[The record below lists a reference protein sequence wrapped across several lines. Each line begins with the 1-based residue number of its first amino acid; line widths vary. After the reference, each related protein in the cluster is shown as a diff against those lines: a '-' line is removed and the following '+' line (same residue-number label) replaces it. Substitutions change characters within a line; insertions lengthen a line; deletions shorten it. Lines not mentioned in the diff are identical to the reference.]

1 MMITEKKIQELGIKL
16 PLASPPGA
24 MYIPVKQLG
33 NALFVA
39 GQVPFVDGKLIYSG
53 KVSDIVSE
61 DQESEVY
68 KKCIVNHTG
77 DTVSLEQV
85 EEAARRCIINLLAA
99 LKDYLGD
106 LDRVKNITKIQV
118 FVNSRTGFMKQHIV
132 ANAASQ
138 LLYDVF
144 GEKGR
149 HARTAV
155 GTNQLPM
162 DAPVEIEAIVEIE
175 E

>member
-1 MMITEKKIQELGIKL
+1 MIAEKRIEELGIEL

-39 GQVPFVDGKLIYSG
+39 GQVPFVDGKLLVSG
-53 KVSDIVSE
+53 KV
-61 DQESEVY
+61 
-68 KKCIVNHTG
+68 G
-77 DTVSLEQV
+77 DTVSMEQA
-85 EEAARRCIINLLAA
+85 EEAARRCIINLMAA

-106 LDRVKNITKIQV
+106 LDKVKNITKIQV
-118 FVNSRTGFMKQHIV
+118 FVNSKTGFMQQHLV

-162 DAPVEIEAIVEIE
+162 DAPVEIEAIVEV
-175 E
+175 

>member
-1 MMITEKKIQELGIKL
+1 MIAEKRIEELGIEL

-39 GQVPFVDGKLIYSG
+39 GQVPFVDGKLLVSG
-53 KVSDIVSE
+53 KV
-61 DQESEVY
+61 
-68 KKCIVNHTG
+68 G
-77 DTVSLEQV
+77 DTVSMEQA
-85 EEAARRCIINLLAA
+85 EEAARRCIINLMAA

-106 LDRVKNITKIQV
+106 LDKVKNITKIQV
-118 FVNSRTGFMKQHIV
+118 FVNSKTGFMQQHLV

-144 GEKGR
+144 GEKGS

-162 DAPVEIEAIVEIE
+162 DAPVEIEAIVEV
-175 E
+175 

>member
-1 MMITEKKIQELGIKL
+1 MRAEKRIEELGIEL

-39 GQVPFVDGKLIYSG
+39 GQVPFVDGKLLVSG
-53 KVSDIVSE
+53 KV
-61 DQESEVY
+61 
-68 KKCIVNHTG
+68 G
-77 DTVSLEQV
+77 DTVSMEQA
-85 EEAARRCIINLLAA
+85 EEAARRCIINLMAA

-106 LDRVKNITKIQV
+106 LDKVKNITKIQV
-118 FVNSRTGFMKQHIV
+118 FVNSKTGFMQQHLV

-162 DAPVEIEAIVEIE
+162 DAPVEIEAIVEV
-175 E
+175 

>member
-1 MMITEKKIQELGIKL
+1 
-16 PLASPPGA
+16 

-39 GQVPFVDGKLIYSG
+39 GQVPFVDGKLLVSG
-53 KVSDIVSE
+53 KV
-61 DQESEVY
+61 
-68 KKCIVNHTG
+68 G
-77 DTVSLEQV
+77 DTVSMEQA
-85 EEAARRCIINLLAA
+85 EEAARRCIINLMAA

-106 LDRVKNITKIQV
+106 LDKVKNITKIQV
-118 FVNSRTGFMKQHIV
+118 FVNSKTGFMQQHLV

-162 DAPVEIEAIVEIE
+162 DAPVEIEAIVEV
-175 E
+175 